1 MQLTGAEIICECLL
15 EQGVDTVFGWD
26 GGFILLL
33 SACAVTV
40 VLMLFCKENRL

>member
-1 MQLTGAEIICECLL
+1 MKKIRAAVFANIGMGYIFEH
-15 EQGVDTVFGWD
+15 FGWD